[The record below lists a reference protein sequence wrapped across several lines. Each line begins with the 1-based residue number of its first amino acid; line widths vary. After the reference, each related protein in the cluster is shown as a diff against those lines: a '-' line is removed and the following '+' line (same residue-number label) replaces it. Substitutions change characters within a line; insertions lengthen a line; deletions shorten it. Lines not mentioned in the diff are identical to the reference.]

1 MILQRT
7 VLDPINGVCILVG
20 TGEPTGIDA
29 PQGSLYLRRD
39 GASGSTLYTKYG
51 TGTSD
56 WATLS

>member
-20 TGEPTGIDA
+20 TGAPTGIDA
-29 PQGSLYLRRD
+29 PIGSLYIRRD
-39 GASGSTLYTKYG
+39 GASGTILYTKYG

-56 WATLS
+56 WSSLS